1 MVRFLAG
8 MVQFSIA
15 LGNLYREFN
24 LSFLKSSLSALAMLM
39 TFPITFSIAVASGF
53 PWRIYPTIAY
63 ISLSFGISTFLSML
77 VAQLFFYGKLL
88 RISFVVATTTGLC
101 SVTSIMVIVG
111 YGYIAST
118 LSHSS
123 WVVEWF
129 ATGVAYP
136 VISLL
141 AGRILIADILSFIL
155 LYGFPKGSSR
165 NVISFQSILVKVA
178 FYMIGQIAI
187 MFVSSMRTFV
197 LATLVSSIA
206 EVIGTY
212 VNIQATRYIRKRVYT
227 MQLTSESESVIHQWL
242 VIRAALSSERLILHI
257 HDESIGEKL
266 VITCAIALSLIALH
280 LFNIEMSVL
289 HVCLRGIILL
299 SAEVVQDFIQRRLLL
314 NNSGLS
320 VTTIEPHMLNLRENL
335 NNVMVCLMT
344 INFFATAQSLISL

>member
-1 MVRFLAG
+1 
-8 MVQFSIA
+8 
-15 LGNLYREFN
+15 
-24 LSFLKSSLSALAMLM
+24 
-39 TFPITFSIAVASGF
+39 
-53 PWRIYPTIAY
+53 
-63 ISLSFGISTFLSML
+63 
-77 VAQLFFYGKLL
+77 
-88 RISFVVATTTGLC
+88 
-101 SVTSIMVIVG
+101 
-111 YGYIAST
+111 
-118 LSHSS
+118 
-123 WVVEWF
+123 
-129 ATGVAYP
+129 
-136 VISLL
+136 
-141 AGRILIADILSFIL
+141 LIADILSFIL